1 MLEVA
6 DIFRLH
12 GGVYRARFGDRL
24 RPSQLRALRD
34 IEACRTAY
42 FGGHLKQCDHCGKK
56 VYAYHS
62 CRNRS
67 CPKCHRDQTERWL
80 QKQRTRMLSCGY
92 FLLTFTLPSELRPLA
107 HAHPKILYGLLM
119 RCAAAAVQTLCRDPR
134 WLGAR
139 VGCLAVLHTWT
150 RALLYHPHVH
160 LLVTAGGL
168 SAHGA
173 QWIAPKKANFL
184 APEGALAII
193 FRAKMCAALNQA
205 GLLPQVPPQVWKKD
219 WVVHCKPA
227 GSGRKVLEYLGR
239 YVFRV
244 AITNRRLERIQ
255 DGQVTFRY
263 RDNHTQRL
271 RRATLPAIEFIGRF
285 LQHVLPPGC
294 TKVRYYGLWSNSC
307 RRQLEQA
314 RALLDAPPRAASDS
328 LASPA
333 EPAVSVPTPARCPYC
348 RLGQLIVIQV
358 LRAERKLPP

>member
-1 MLEVA
+1 
-6 DIFRLH
+6 
-12 GGVYRARFGDRL
+12 
-24 RPSQLRALRD
+24 
-34 IEACRTAY
+34 
-42 FGGHLKQCDHCGKK
+42 
-56 VYAYHS
+56 
-62 CRNRS
+62 
-67 CPKCHRDQTERWL
+67 
-80 QKQRTRMLSCGY
+80 
-92 FLLTFTLPSELRPLA
+92 LRPLA
-107 HAHPKILYGLLM
+107 RAHQNKLYGMLM
-119 RCAAAAVQTLCRDPR
+119 STAAAAVQKLALDARYV
-134 WLGAR
+134 GAR
-139 VGCLAVLHTWT
+139 VACLAVLHTWT
-150 RALLYHPHVH
+150 RGALWALLYHPHVH

-205 GLLPQVPPQVWKKD
+205 GLLPQVPPQVRKKD
-219 WVVHCKPA
+219 WVVHCKAA

-244 AITNRRLERIQ
+244 AITNSRLERIQ
-255 DGQVTFRY
+255 DGQVTSRY

-271 RRATLPAIEFIGRF
+271 RRATPPAIEFIGRF

-314 RALLDAPPRAASDS
+314 RGLLDAPPRAASDS

-333 EPAVSVPTPARCPYC
+333 EPAVWVPSPARCPYC